1 MTRSPWTPSAQRAL
15 HAARQIADRAGAAT
29 LHPLHLLQAL
39 GEEES
44 RGAEIL
50 AEFGLPGD
58 ELSADSAAWKNADA
72 DDPAAASLIDQVKT
86 EAQLMASLDGR
97 EAEVGTEHLLW
108 GLVTVRSS
116 ASELLAQHRLDRR
129 ALSAVLS
136 QRRGAAPAPL
146 DVDFTLSPA
155 RPTPADQAEW
165 ETTAPADSPPVVRA
179 KPPRVEPAEPPPIA
193 PAESS
198 PIGQV
203 DALRVIDAASNRARE
218 ALRVLEDYTR
228 FVLDD
233 AHLNSLLKTMRHELA
248 EALRPFPIDHLLAA
262 RDTLNDVGT
271 TITTPAESRRESL
284 DDVITAAFKR
294 GQEAFRT
301 LEEFGKLHGAP
312 LASALESLRYRLYT
326 LEKAI
331 GNTRRNR
338 RRLAGR
344 CLYLLVTGS
353 LCPRGAGQVIREAL
367 QGGVGMV
374 QVREKSLDD
383 RELVELGRRVREWT
397 REAGA
402 LYIMNDRADLAVLTD
417 ADGVHLGQEDLSVR
431 EARRIVG
438 PERLIGVSTH
448 TIAQARQAVLDG
460 ADYLG
465 VGPVFSSGTKE
476 FEQLA
481 GLDFVRRAADEIT
494 LPWFAIG
501 GIHAGNLDAVLEA
514 GAARVAVSGAVCRA
528 DDPAGA
534 AAELHRLLQGAAAT
548 ARAAAEDQRI

>member
-15 HAARQIADRAGAAT
+15 HAARQIADRAGDDT

-50 AEFGLPGD
+50 AEFGFRGD
-58 ELSADSAAWKNADA
+58 ELSADNVTSKNADDA
-72 DDPAAASLIDQVKT
+72 DPDAGSLIDQVKT

-108 GLVTVRSS
+108 GLVTVPSS
-116 ASELLAQHRLDRR
+116 ASELLARHRLDRR

-136 QRRGAAPAPL
+136 QRRGVAPAPL

-155 RPTPADQAEW
+155 EPTPVERPEA
-165 ETTAPADSPPVVRA
+165 ETTAQ
-179 KPPRVEPAEPPPIA
+179 AEPPQVA
-193 PAESS
+193 QADSS
-198 PIGQV
+198 PTGQSPTGQSPTEQV

-248 EALRPFPIDHLLAA
+248 EALRPFPIDRLLAA

-271 TITTPAESRRESL
+271 SITTPAESRRQSL

-312 LASALESLRYRLYT
+312 LGSALESLRYRLYT
-326 LEKAI
+326 LEKAV

-338 RRLAGR
+338 RLLAGR

-367 QGGVGMV
+367 QGGVGLV

-402 LYIMNDRADLAVLTD
+402 LYIMNDRADVAVLTD

-465 VGPVFSSGTKE
+465 VGPVFPSGTKE

-481 GLDFVRRAADEIT
+481 GLEFVRRAADEIT

-501 GIHAGNLDAVLEA
+501 GIHAGNLNAVIEA

-528 DDPAGA
+528 DNPAGA
-534 AAELHRLLQGAAAT
+534 AAELNRLLQEGAT
-548 ARAAAEDQRI
+548 SPRAAAKDQKV